1 MSDKKSLIDQWKL
14 NLQERKKEA
23 KKVRKIVFILSVILL
38 FLTAGLVL
46 GGYSYVSA
54 ALEPVNPESEEAI
67 PVEIPIGSSV
77 DSITSTLEESGVIRD
92 AQVYKYYLKF
102 NNESEFQAGTYEFTQ
117 AMTLD
122 EITESLKTGKIYHE
136 PIFNVTIP
144 EGLTL
149 EQIAGVIEENT
160 DYTQEGFMEKV
171 TDPVFIE
178 SLKSQYPELIT
189 SDLDNENIKVTLE
202 GYLFPA
208 TYPFYEENPSLE
220 SIITQMVDAMY
231 NNVSPYLATLP
242 EFTAGDYTGA
252 TESGEGEKVMD
263 VHDVLT
269 MASLL
274 EREATASTDRSMI
287 AGIFYNR
294 LEEGMPLQT
303 DPTVLYAKG
312 EWNDR
317 VLFEDLEIQDPY
329 NTYQNQGLPP
339 GPIAAPG
346 LASIEAALN
355 PEASDYLYFLT
366 SAEDG
371 AMYYS
376 ETLEEHERK
385 AEQYIYSVNEE
396 QASEEEGS

>member
-54 ALEPVNPESEEAI
+54 ALEPVDPESEEAI

-77 DSITSTLEESGVIRD
+77 DSITAELEENGVIKD
-92 AQVYKYYLKF
+92 AQVFKYYLKF
-102 NNESEFQAGTYEFTQ
+102 NNESEFQAGTYEFTP

-122 EITESLKTGKIYHE
+122 EITQSLKTGKIYHE

-160 DYTQEGFMEKV
+160 NYTEEEFMEKV
-171 TDPVFIE
+171 TDPAFIQT
-178 SLKSQYPELIT
+178 LKDTYPELIT
-189 SDLDNENIKVTLE
+189 ADVDNENIKMTLE

-252 TESGEGEKVMD
+252 TDGGEGEKVMD

-355 PEASDYLYFLT
+355 PEASDYFYFLT

-376 ETLEEHERK
+376 ETLEEHEQK